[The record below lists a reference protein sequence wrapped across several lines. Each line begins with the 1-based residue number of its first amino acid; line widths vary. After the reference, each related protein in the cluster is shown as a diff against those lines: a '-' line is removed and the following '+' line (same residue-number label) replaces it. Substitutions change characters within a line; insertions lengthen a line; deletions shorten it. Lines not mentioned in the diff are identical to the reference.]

1 MSYNK
6 FSAIKIG
13 GSNVNTIPSTF
24 NGTTLNTSLEVTG
37 QVMNYGNTYS
47 QGTLYLGNET
57 SVYDSETLITTYT
70 DTGGN
75 IVVKLLGVT
84 YTITP
89 QILSY
94 LSTLSSNVQTQIN
107 SITGGSGAYVTLS
120 GSQTITGL
128 KTFNS
133 GLYSK
138 SDVIIYKNSDNTK
151 YWYINSNANTLIGYW
166 NGSGS
171 SIAFNGDTGTGAFSG
186 SLSANGGLTSTTY
199 TASGLIAAN
208 GGLTSTTYTASGLI
222 AANGGLTSTT
232 YTASGLITANAGIT
246 LGGGT
251 LSAFSTT
258 VGSSCFFNAS
268 SGYPNT
274 TRTHILNELRVVN
287 NTIPSGGFTGNL
299 SASIGNGFLMGW
311 NAGGSGAVAH
321 FINST
326 DLGGTSGFR
335 FYNYTNAGVYQSTSL
350 ILNSNGTANTPN
362 LLTCDG
368 GLTIPTTKVLTLVGN
383 ISANSATITPV
394 ELSYLDGVTSN
405 LQTQINSITGGS
417 GSYATLSGTQS
428 FTGNNTFT
436 GDVVFSKVAG
446 AININNGATM
456 TFSGGSA
463 LTISASGFLNVNGVS
478 LDSTT
483 LSYIQTLTSD
493 AQTQLNNKAGI
504 STNNTFT
511 GVNYFNNNDVY
522 MAHPTNVATFRLRS
536 SRPAT
541 QIELFPET
549 NSRISLGSSSG
560 YPMIQLNETQFING
574 SVNNAS
580 TITLPLYKHYIYRTT
595 TTNFTI
601 TLPAVT
607 SSHQGY
613 SIKLFKTAST
623 ALSQVLTINA
633 DATNRILEANSMTE
647 LTSSAVILGAGI
659 TSCELAICVLQSGTI
674 GWIERSDL
682 RLNAPNIW
690 SANNTFSSGLTSSGA
705 IVSSGIIMSGT
716 GNVLTFATP
725 ITDSVTAT
733 ELYNLKS
740 SSSNI
745 QTQLNNRPQLA
756 SSNTFTNTNQFNS
769 GIITQTIEPV
779 TVGSSLNIGLTSTQ
793 NIKFGSDSVANAFRF
808 NNTLDFLTT
817 TNITTNTTLA
827 FPLSSTYIIRSATGS
842 LTITLPAVT
851 SFHVGKQINIV
862 RTGGSL
868 TNVITITP
876 NASNRIV
883 EAGTITELTSSVNIL
898 ASGNTSTTLVIGILD
913 SGLFGWIEVGESA
926 KKNVANTYTGVQTFS
941 SSPVSNG
948 TASSNTNLITLQD
961 MRTYFG
967 VYLYVSIATGNV
979 INHRLIKSVT
989 NLASNLFNQAATSGS
1004 VTTQQS
1010 GTAVGLFHAGPAIN
1024 LLDAYYLVG
1033 PNSGIIG
1040 YGTAG
1045 YTGTI
1050 YINYK
1055 NTTSSPVFVRP
1066 STANLI
1072 VSIRVYYNDVE
1083 QT

>member
-57 SVYDSETLITTYT
+57 SVYDSGTLITTYT

-120 GSQTITGL
+120 GAQTITGL

-138 SDVIIYKNSDNTK
+138 NDVIIYKNSDNTK
-151 YWYINSNANTLIGYW
+151 YWYINSNANTLLGYW
-166 NGSGS
+166 NGSAS
-171 SIAFNGDTGTGAFSG
+171 SIAFNGDTGTGAFAG
-186 SLSANGGLTSTTY
+186 SLSANGGLTATTISATGPIAANGGLTSTTY
-199 TASGLIAAN
+199 TATGTIAAN

-232 YTASGLITANAGIT
+232 YTASGIITANAGIT

-251 LSAFSTT
+251 LSGFSTT
-258 VGSSCFFNAS
+258 VGSTCFFNAS

-287 NTIPSGGFTGNL
+287 NTISSGWTGNL

-311 NAGGSGAVAH
+311 NAGGSGGIAH

-326 DLGGTSGFR
+326 DVGGTNGFR
-335 FYNYTNAGVYQSTSL
+335 FYNYTSAGVYQSTSL

-368 GLTIPTTKVLTLVGN
+368 GLTIPTTKVLTLVGD
-383 ISANSATITPV
+383 ISANSTTITPV

-417 GSYATLSGTQS
+417 GSYATLSGTQTFS
-428 FTGNNTFT
+428 GSNTFT
-436 GDVVFSKVAG
+436 GTTTFSNSVIA
-446 AININNGATM
+446 NGAN
-456 TFSGGSA
+456 
-463 LTISASGFLNVNGVS
+463 ISPVE
-478 LDSTT
+478 
-483 LSYIQTLTSD
+483 LSYLDGLTSSI
-493 AQTQLNNKAGI
+493 QTQLNNRAQLT
-504 STNNTFT
+504 SNNTFT
-511 GVNYFNNNDVY
+511 ANNTFQGNDIYFMD
-522 MAHPTNVATFRLRS
+522 ATTSEFTFHAQKAAS
-536 SRPAT
+536 WVH
-541 QIELFPET
+541 LFPET
-549 NSRISLGSSSG
+549 TSRINLGSSTTN
-560 YPMIQLNETQFING
+560 PTIQINGTQFING
-574 SVNNAS
+574 SVNNVS

-607 SSHQGY
+607 TTHQGY

-623 ALSQVLTINA
+623 ALSQIVTINA
-633 DATNRILEANSMTE
+633 DTTNRILEANSMTE
-647 LTSSAVILGAGI
+647 LTTSTVILGAGV

-682 RLNAPNIW
+682 RLNASNTW
-690 SANNTFSSGLTSSGA
+690 SANNTFSSGLTSNGL
-705 IVSSGIIMSGT
+705 IVSAGGMLMNGT
-716 GNVLTFATP
+716 GNVLTFASP
-725 ITDSVTAT
+725 ITDSITAG

-756 SSNTFTNTNQFNS
+756 STNTFTNTNQFNS

-779 TVGSSLNIGLTSTQ
+779 TVGSALNIGLTSTQ
-793 NIKFGSDSVANAFRF
+793 NIKFGSDTVANGFRF
-808 NNTLDFLTT
+808 NNTLDFLST
-817 TNITTNTTLA
+817 TNITASTTLT
-827 FPLSSTYIIRSATGS
+827 FPLSSTYLIRATS
-842 LTITLPAVT
+842 SNITITLPTVT

-862 RTGGSL
+862 RTGSSL
-868 TNVITITP
+868 TNIITITP

-913 SGLFGWIEVGESA
+913 SGLYGWIEVGEST

-961 MRTYFG
+961 MRAYFG
-967 VYLYVSIATGNV
+967 VYLYMSIGGGNV
-979 INHRLIKSVT
+979 TSHRLIKSVT

-1010 GTAVGLFHAGPAIN
+1010 GTAVGIFHPGPAIN

-1055 NTTSSPVFVRP
+1055 NTTSSPVFVRS
-1066 STANLI
+1066 STANLV
-1072 VSIRVYYNDVE
+1072 VSIKVYYNDVE